1 MGSAQE
7 KFRATLKL
15 SVYRSEKKNDAGELV
30 QEKGWK
36 PVGRGQLRLMHDD
49 GVHFLEFRP
58 EVSEGGRQVSHRP
71 IPPSPPHLRPTCHTP
86 RFFHIREFFS
96 FHKQC

>member
-49 GVHFLEFRP
+49 GVHFLEVRP
-58 EVSEGGRQVSHRP
+58 EVSEGGRQVSHGP
-71 IPPSPPHLRPTCHTP
+71 IPPPPA
-86 RFFHIREFFS
+86 
-96 FHKQC
+96 